1 MDQQDIYKLYK
12 VKLMFEKDDAE
23 HRFVFQGS
31 VDGEH
36 FRDIRDFRAHKE
48 GCGQNVTVPTDAI
61 VQYLRVYD
69 ISTKDPTS
77 HWPAIKELEMNWKK
91 KNKITRYQWK
101 EAETTEHFMLP
112 LLLLCGTR

>member
-1 MDQQDIYKLYK
+1 MDLQDIYKLYE

-48 GCGQNVTVPTDAI
+48 G
-61 VQYLRVYD
+61 
-69 ISTKDPTS
+69 
-77 HWPAIKELEMNWKK
+77 
-91 KNKITRYQWK
+91 
-101 EAETTEHFMLP
+101 
-112 LLLLCGTR
+112 